1 MSEFNDNEKKKL
13 KKIAHLET
21 WILRMKDLLSD
32 VIHATENLIR
42 KKQSKHYNEIE
53 ADYEM
58 N

>member
-42 KKQSKHYNEIE
+42 KK
-53 ADYEM
+53 
-58 N
+58 